1 MRRSRC
7 RRWAVP
13 SVKLRVPAGT
23 PNGRTFRVR
32 GKGVTKRDGTK
43 GDLLVTV
50 DVVVPAGLTDEQRAA
65 LTSFADSV
73 GAENPRAKLFST
85 A

>member
-1 MRRSRC
+1 
-7 RRWAVP
+7 VP
-13 SVKLRVPAGT
+13 TLGGAPVTLRLPAGT

-32 GKGVTKRDGTK
+32 GKGVKKADGSH

-50 DVVVPAGLTDEQRAA
+50 EVHVPAVLDEAARAA
-65 LTSFADSV
+65 VEAYRDAMRDKPLRT
-73 GAENPRAKLFST
+73 KLFEE